1 MDIWVI
7 ARNHHGEQIMSTH
20 LTEKGALLLALYE
33 VMEYLSIRT
42 KENYQKFL
50 EYHNLDGECHPLAIW
65 SREDLEE
72 QHCGLLWD
80 VWGFWAD
87 FWWNQDVDWYIER
100 TQVQV

>member
-7 ARNHHGEQIMSTH
+7 ARRHHGEISTSTQ

-33 VMEYLSIRT
+33 VMDYLSIRT
-42 KENYQKFL
+42 KENYQNFL
-50 EYHNLDGECHPLAIW
+50 EYHNLDGEPLPLAIW
-65 SREDLEE
+65 SREDLEK
-72 QHCGLLWD
+72 QSCGLLWD

-87 FWWNQDVDWYIER
+87 FWWNQDVDWLIER